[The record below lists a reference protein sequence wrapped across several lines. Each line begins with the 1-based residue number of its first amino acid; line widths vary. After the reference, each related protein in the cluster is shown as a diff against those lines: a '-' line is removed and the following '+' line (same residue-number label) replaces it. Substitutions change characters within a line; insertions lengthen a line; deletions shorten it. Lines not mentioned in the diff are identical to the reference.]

1 MGGELNANEY
11 ITSPSYSYGSR
22 NTAKMGWKDSKKKKG
37 TQAVCDEIVEMAGR
51 QDWNS
56 GNIHGHVNI
65 KGGTFH
71 EIPTPEK
78 ELQVT
83 VTVMTAQRRT
93 ISLTQG

>member
-1 MGGELNANEY
+1 MPTNTSHHHPTPTAQGTLQRWGGK
-11 ITSPSYSYGSR
+11 TV
-22 NTAKMGWKDSKKKKG
+22 KKKKKTG
-37 TQAVCDEIVEMAGR
+37 TQAVCDEIVEMADR

-93 ISLTQG
+93 ISLAQG